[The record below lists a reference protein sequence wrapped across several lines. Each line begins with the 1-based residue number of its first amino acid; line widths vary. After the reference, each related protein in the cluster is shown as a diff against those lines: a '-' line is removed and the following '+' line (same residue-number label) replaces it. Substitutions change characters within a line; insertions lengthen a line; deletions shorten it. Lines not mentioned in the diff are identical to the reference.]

1 VAVAVGRRRLQTGPA
16 LRISPI
22 PLASLGL
29 SALLHGAL
37 IAGLMIAVHALHEAP
52 QKVYVINLVPAIPAV
67 GRPEGRG
74 TTEAPPTTRP
84 EPRPEP
90 PTSIPPAPTGRA
102 ELPTRTQPAPPRDM
116 PPREMPPRAPD
127 AVGLPD
133 RTLPPRSAAPV
144 ARRPDQ
150 KELPSVAS
158 ATPPAPTPA
167 PTAPTT
173 STAARDVGSPPPPA
187 PAGLPSGSVHG
198 KGKLSIDTD
207 FPYAW
212 YVKIIR
218 DKIAERWD
226 PNALPG
232 QQPRVAFEISREGK
246 VSVTRIVVRQSSGS
260 RAYDQVA
267 IRAIAEASPFPPLPD
282 DFKNQLVTI
291 DIQFRFEAE
300 RG

>member
-1 VAVAVGRRRLQTGPA
+1 MAVAVGRRRLQTGPA

-22 PLASLGL
+22 PLTSLGL

-37 IAGLMIAVHALHEAP
+37 IAGLMIAVNALHQP
-52 QKVYVINLVPAIPAV
+52 PPKVYVINLVPAIPAI

-74 TTEAPPTTRP
+74 TTEAPPTA
-84 EPRPEP
+84 RPEP
-90 PTSIPPAPTGRA
+90 PTTIPPAPTGRA
-102 ELPTRTQPAPPRDM
+102 ELPTRTQPAPSRDMPPRDM
-116 PPREMPPRAPD
+116 PPRSQD
-127 AVGLPD
+127 SIGLPD
-133 RTLPPRSAAPV
+133 RTMPPRSAAP
-144 ARRPDQ
+144 AAPRRDQ

-158 ATPPAPTPA
+158 ATAPSTPA
-167 PTAPTT
+167 PAAPTT
-173 STAARDVGSPPPPA
+173 STAARETGSPPPPA
-187 PAGLPSGSVHG
+187 PAGLPSGSAHG
-198 KGKLSIDTD
+198 KGKLSVETD

-212 YVKIIR
+212 YIKIIR

-246 VSVTRIVVRQSSGS
+246 VAVARIVVRQSSGN

-267 IRAIAEASPFPPLPD
+267 VRAIAEASPFPPLPD